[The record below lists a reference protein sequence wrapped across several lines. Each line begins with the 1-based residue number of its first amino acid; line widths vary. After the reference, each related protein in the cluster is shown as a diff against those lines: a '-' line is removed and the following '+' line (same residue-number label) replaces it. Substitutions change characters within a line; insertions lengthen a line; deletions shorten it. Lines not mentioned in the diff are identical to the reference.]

1 MEDWTEQ
8 AAEALDRLTESGLG
22 SPWIGTARILS
33 ATPPSSRRRHQS
45 CTVELALAAEGFEG
59 ATTSAEVVID
69 TRYWPEPGTVLPAR
83 FSRALPRTI
92 DVDWEQ
98 LRSAR

>member
-22 SPWIGTARILS
+22 APWTGTARILS
-33 ATPPSSRRRHQS
+33 ATPPSSRRRYQT
-45 CTVELALAAEGFEG
+45 CTVEVALAAQGFEG
-59 ATTSAEVVID
+59 ATASVEVVVD
-69 TRYWPEPGTVLPAR
+69 TRYWPTTGTVLPAR
-83 FSRALPRTI
+83 FSRTLPRTI
-92 DVDWEQ
+92 DVDWER

>member
-1 MEDWTEQ
+1 MEDWTEG

-22 SPWIGTARILS
+22 APWTGTARILS
-33 ATPPSSRRRHQS
+33 ATPPSSRRRYQS
-45 CTVELALAAEGFEG
+45 CTIELALAAEGFEG

-83 FSRALPRTI
+83 FSRTLPRTL
-92 DVDWEQ
+92 DVDWER